1 MKDSNSI
8 VKILRSGA
16 LFLAMAVTIFGCQ
29 SLTGPES
36 ADDETLVVQEKA
48 SGWTTGV
55 EGIEAI
61 SIVYSRV
68 CLLREVNGARKWVNV
83 DVSGLS
89 REERTFDLLTV
100 LDGFEAILGDVT
112 VEPGVYLK
120 MHVRVKRAS
129 ITVNG
134 KVSPLKITG
143 NRILLKEEFEVG
155 PSGLPALPL
164 DFNAAEA
171 VTVKSKGRLS
181 YKLKAVFHLGVAPDV
196 LQVGTISG
204 VIIPSVYALV
214 KVYQSGTNALVAS
227 VYADSDSNG
236 FIFAHIPVG
245 VYDLEASAPGYYSAW
260 EAGVVLNAGEL
271 SDGHELVLEEE
282 GGGEKR

>member
-36 ADDETLVVQEKA
+36 ADDEALVVQEKA

-89 REERTFDLLTV
+89 REERTFDLR
-100 LDGFEAILGDVT
+100 GSR
-112 VEPGVYLK
+112 Y
-120 MHVRVKRAS
+120 
-129 ITVNG
+129 N
-134 KVSPLKITG
+134 
-143 NRILLKEEFEVG
+143 
-155 PSGLPALPL
+155 PA
-164 DFNAAEA
+164 FRRA
-171 VTVKSKGRLS
+171 VTERRC
-181 YKLKAVFHLGVAPDV
+181 AC
-196 LQVGTISG
+196 
-204 VIIPSVYALV
+204 
-214 KVYQSGTNALVAS
+214 
-227 VYADSDSNG
+227 
-236 FIFAHIPVG
+236 
-245 VYDLEASAPGYYSAW
+245 
-260 EAGVVLNAGEL
+260 AGV
-271 SDGHELVLEEE
+271 
-282 GGGEKR
+282 R